1 MPSTLML
8 CQRPLAPDA
17 SDEIALDPRILSP
30 VSSRFPVGLDAAKQ
44 DERHEM
50 NGRSE
55 GITKSHDDSQRR
67 EVVERNRTNAWFHES
82 DHRGRASA
90 GLSDACSNCESKAW
104 MQCCLQSRER
114 EMSTNFSGAKGTRDS
129 CCKNACSLSDE
140 WDARRVHVKQANE
153 EGCTYTCTH
162 THAARVARQRDS
174 ERGWSPVHPSFIL
187 QTPSPTLLA
196 LDARS
201 ANTQLFRNKNSL
213 STSDSRPM
221 INGSSER

>member
-1 MPSTLML
+1 ML

-114 EMSTNFSGAKGTRDS
+114 EMSTNFSGAKGRRDS

-153 EGCTYTCTH
+153 EGCTH
-162 THAARVARQRDS
+162 TRSRATERQRERLVSRPSIIHPPDS
-174 ERGWSPVHPSFIL
+174 LGY
-187 QTPSPTLLA
+187 
-196 LDARS
+196 
-201 ANTQLFRNKNSL
+201 
-213 STSDSRPM
+213 STSTRRTQRKQAIVSKQKFTFHQRL
-221 INGSSER
+221 SSHD